1 MCIKAQKQERTWETA
16 HSLVWERRDEIR
28 VKHGY
33 YMSSGLERKTLSKL
47 PSSEC
52 PKEVTSISDVQD

>member
-1 MCIKAQKQERTWETA
+1 MHKSTEARENMGNTA

-33 YMSSGLERKTLSKL
+33 YTSSGLERKTLSKV